1 MKDNKNKSFIMFSKN
16 ENVHNILCDMQLN
29 QKLYLRL
36 GESLKI
42 LGRFDDKVEVDFYD
56 RTESKKGTKIRLWCI
71 DSEGN
76 LFIFY
81 GISCDRKDL
90 LKIIKETNEEEFEY
104 DISLAKKYSL
114 NLENINF
121 TRTKQI
127 HNFKFGRL
135 VTDEKTFYSL
145 FLGSDIAYQILGNF
159 NGNVTKDLLNRLNE
173 LKSEPKFMDFLN
185 VFNNVLTNNRIQYF
199 ISSITAIKDFELTGS
214 FQLNIE
220 DKKKVYIKEKNN

>member
-1 MKDNKNKSFIMFSKN
+1 MKDNNKLFIMFSKN
-16 ENVHNILCDMQLN
+16 ENVHNILYNMQLN

-36 GESLKI
+36 VESLQV

-56 RTESKKGTKIRLWCI
+56 RVENKKGTKIRLWCT

-81 GISCDRKDL
+81 GISCDRKDW
-90 LKIIKETNEEEFEY
+90 LKIIKETNEEELEY

-127 HNFKFGRL
+127 YDFKFGRL

-145 FLGSDIAYQILGNF
+145 FLGSDIIYQILGNF
-159 NGNVTKDLLNRLNE
+159 NGNVIKDLLNQLNE
-173 LKSEPKFMDFLN
+173 LKNEPKFMDFLN
-185 VFNNVLTNNRIQYF
+185 VFNKVLTNNKIQYF
-199 ISSITAIKDFELTGS
+199 VSSISAIKDFELTSS
-214 FQLNIE
+214 FQLNIK
-220 DKKKVYIKEKNN
+220 DKKKIYIKEKNN

>member
-1 MKDNKNKSFIMFSKN
+1 MKDNNKLFIMFSKN
-16 ENVHNILCDMQLN
+16 ENVHNILYNMQLN

-36 GESLKI
+36 VESLQV

-56 RTESKKGTKIRLWCI
+56 RVESKKGTKIRLWCT

-81 GISCDRKDL
+81 GISCDRKDW
-90 LKIIKETNEEEFEY
+90 LKIIKETNEEELEY

-127 HNFKFGRL
+127 YDFKFGRL

-145 FLGSDIAYQILGNF
+145 FLGSDIIYQILGNF
-159 NGNVTKDLLNRLNE
+159 NGNVIKDLLNQLNE
-173 LKSEPKFMDFLN
+173 LKNEPKFMDFLN
-185 VFNNVLTNNRIQYF
+185 VFNNVLTNNKIQYF
-199 ISSITAIKDFELTGS
+199 VSSISAIKDFELTSS
-214 FQLNIE
+214 FQLNIK
-220 DKKKVYIKEKNN
+220 DRKKIYIKEKNN

>member
-1 MKDNKNKSFIMFSKN
+1 MKDNNKLFIMFSKN
-16 ENVHNILCDMQLN
+16 ENVHNILYNMQLN

-36 GESLKI
+36 VESLQV
-42 LGRFDDKVEVDFYD
+42 LGRFDDKIEVDFYD
-56 RTESKKGTKIRLWCI
+56 RVEGNKGTKIRLWCT

-81 GISCDRKDL
+81 GISCDRKDW
-90 LKIIKETNEEEFEY
+90 LKIIKETNEEELEY

-127 HNFKFGRL
+127 YDFKFGRL

-145 FLGSDIAYQILGNF
+145 FLGSDIIYQILGNF
-159 NGNVTKDLLNRLNE
+159 NGNVIKDLLNQLNE
-173 LKSEPKFMDFLN
+173 LKNEPKFMDFLN
-185 VFNNVLTNNRIQYF
+185 VFNNVLTNNKIQYF
-199 ISSITAIKDFELTGS
+199 VSSISAIKDFELTSS

-220 DKKKVYIKEKNN
+220 DKKKIYIKEKNN

>member
-1 MKDNKNKSFIMFSKN
+1 MYNLSYK
-16 ENVHNILCDMQLN
+16 N

-36 GESLKI
+36 VESLQV
-42 LGRFDDKVEVDFYD
+42 LGRLDYKVEVDFYD
-56 RTESKKGTKIRLWCI
+56 RVESKKGTKIRLWCT

-81 GISCDRKDL
+81 GISCDRKDW
-90 LKIIKETNEEEFEY
+90 LKIIKETNEEELEY

-127 HNFKFGRL
+127 YDFKFGRL

-145 FLGSDIAYQILGNF
+145 FLGSDIIYQILGNF
-159 NGNVTKDLLNRLNE
+159 NGNVIKDLLNQLNE
-173 LKSEPKFMDFLN
+173 LKNEPKFMDFLN
-185 VFNNVLTNNRIQYF
+185 VFNNVLTNNKIQYF
-199 ISSITAIKDFELTGS
+199 VSSISAIKDFELTSS
-214 FQLNIE
+214 FQLNIK
-220 DKKKVYIKEKNN
+220 DKKKIYIKEKNN

>member
-1 MKDNKNKSFIMFSKN
+1 MKDNNKLFIMFSKN
-16 ENVHNILCDMQLN
+16 ENVHNILYNMQLN

-36 GESLKI
+36 VESLQV

-56 RTESKKGTKIRLWCI
+56 RVESKKGTKIRLWCT

-81 GISCDRKDL
+81 GISCDRKDW
-90 LKIIKETNEEEFEY
+90 LKIIKETNEEELEY

-127 HNFKFGRL
+127 YDFKFGRL

-145 FLGSDIAYQILGNF
+145 FLGSDIIYQILGNF
-159 NGNVTKDLLNRLNE
+159 NGNVIKDLLNQLNE
-173 LKSEPKFMDFLN
+173 LKNEPKFMDFLN
-185 VFNNVLTNNRIQYF
+185 VFNNVLTNNKIQYF
-199 ISSITAIKDFELTGS
+199 VSSISAIKDFELTSS
-214 FQLNIE
+214 FQLNIK
-220 DKKKVYIKEKNN
+220 DKKKIYIKEKNN

>member
-1 MKDNKNKSFIMFSKN
+1 MKDNNKLFIMFSKN
-16 ENVHNILCDMQLN
+16 ENVHNILYNMQLN

-36 GESLKI
+36 VESLQV

-56 RTESKKGTKIRLWCI
+56 RVESKKGTKIRLWCT

-81 GISCDRKDL
+81 GISCDRKDW
-90 LKIIKETNEEEFEY
+90 LKIIKETNEEELEY

-127 HNFKFGRL
+127 YDFKFGRL

-145 FLGSDIAYQILGNF
+145 FLGSDIIYQILGNF
-159 NGNVTKDLLNRLNE
+159 NGNVIKDLLNQLNE
-173 LKSEPKFMDFLN
+173 LKNEPKFMDFLN
-185 VFNNVLTNNRIQYF
+185 VFNNVLTNNKIQYLV
-199 ISSITAIKDFELTGS
+199 SSISAIKDFELTSS
-214 FQLNIE
+214 FQLNIK
-220 DKKKVYIKEKNN
+220 DKKKIYIKEKNN

>member
-1 MKDNKNKSFIMFSKN
+1 MKDNNKLFIMFSKN
-16 ENVHNILCDMQLN
+16 ENVHNILYNMQLN

-36 GESLKI
+36 VESLQV

-56 RTESKKGTKIRLWCI
+56 RVESKKGTKIRLWCT

-81 GISCDRKDL
+81 GISCDRKDW
-90 LKIIKETNEEEFEY
+90 LKIIKETNEEELEY

-127 HNFKFGRL
+127 YDFKFGRL

-145 FLGSDIAYQILGNF
+145 FLGSDIIYQILGNF
-159 NGNVTKDLLNRLNE
+159 NGNVIKDLLNQLNE
-173 LKSEPKFMDFLN
+173 LKNEPKFMDFLN
-185 VFNNVLTNNRIQYF
+185 VFNNVLTNNKIQYF
-199 ISSITAIKDFELTGS
+199 VSSISAIKDFELTS
-214 FQLNIE
+214 FFQLNIK
-220 DKKKVYIKEKNN
+220 DKKKIYIKEKNN

>member
-1 MKDNKNKSFIMFSKN
+1 MKDNNKLFIMFSKN
-16 ENVHNILCDMQLN
+16 ENVHNILYNMQLN

-36 GESLKI
+36 VESLQV

-56 RTESKKGTKIRLWCI
+56 RVESKKGTKIRLWCT

-81 GISCDRKDL
+81 GISCDRKDW
-90 LKIIKETNEEEFEY
+90 LKIIKETNEEELEY

-127 HNFKFGRL
+127 YDFKFGRL

-145 FLGSDIAYQILGNF
+145 FLGSDIIYQILGNF
-159 NGNVTKDLLNRLNE
+159 NGNVIKDLLNQLNE
-173 LKSEPKFMDFLN
+173 LKNEPK
-185 VFNNVLTNNRIQYF
+185 
-199 ISSITAIKDFELTGS
+199 
-214 FQLNIE
+214 
-220 DKKKVYIKEKNN
+220 

>member
-1 MKDNKNKSFIMFSKN
+1 MKDNNKLFIMFSKN
-16 ENVHNILCDMQLN
+16 ENVHNILYNMQLN

-36 GESLKI
+36 VESLQV

-56 RTESKKGTKIRLWCI
+56 RVESKKGTKIRLWCT

-81 GISCDRKDL
+81 GISCDRKDW
-90 LKIIKETNEEEFEY
+90 LKIIKETNEEELEY

-127 HNFKFGRL
+127 YDFKFGRL

-145 FLGSDIAYQILGNF
+145 FLGSDIIYQILGNF
-159 NGNVTKDLLNRLNE
+159 NGNVIKDLLNQLNE
-173 LKSEPKFMDFLN
+173 LKNEPKFMDFLN
-185 VFNNVLTNNRIQYF
+185 VFNNVLTNNKIQYF
-199 ISSITAIKDFELTGS
+199 VSSISTIKDFELTSS
-214 FQLNIE
+214 FQLNIK
-220 DKKKVYIKEKNN
+220 DKKKIYIKEKNN